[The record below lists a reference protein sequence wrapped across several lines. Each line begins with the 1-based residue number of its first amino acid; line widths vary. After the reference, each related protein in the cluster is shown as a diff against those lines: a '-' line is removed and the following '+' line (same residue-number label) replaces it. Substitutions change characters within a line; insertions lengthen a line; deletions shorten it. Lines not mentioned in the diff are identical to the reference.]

1 MGCCQSGARVYG
13 GDRYA
18 VQVNRS
24 IDYQNRESF
33 RREQQKNKVLLLG
46 TGDSGKSTFFK
57 QMKILHGV
65 RLTKEERY
73 HQTLRV
79 FRDIIY
85 CAKVLVR
92 QAQALGVFHE
102 IQCPEVAKAVAALDE
117 NLEPSVETGRAIQQ
131 VWRDPCIQRVWEQRH
146 HFDVV
151 YDISDS
157 VRYFLDRLE
166 QVMQPSYLASQHDL
180 LYARTRTSG
189 VVTQGFSVEGR
200 VIELYDVG
208 GQRNERRKWIHHFDN
223 VTAVIFVA
231 SLAEF
236 DQRLF
241 EDSTKNRMVEALE
254 LWEDVCEN
262 AHLRGAALVLFLN
275 KRDLFLEKMGLSKIG
290 AVPEWGDFPGPE
302 GDPVAGAK
310 FFLEKFLQR
319 SAQRCPDRVVV
330 HHIT

>member
-131 VWRDPCIQRVWEQRH
+131 VWRDP
-146 HFDVV
+146 
-151 YDISDS
+151 
-157 VRYFLDRLE
+157 
-166 QVMQPSYLASQHDL
+166 
-180 LYARTRTSG
+180 
-189 VVTQGFSVEGR
+189 
-200 VIELYDVG
+200 
-208 GQRNERRKWIHHFDN
+208 
-223 VTAVIFVA
+223 
-231 SLAEF
+231 
-236 DQRLF
+236 
-241 EDSTKNRMVEALE
+241 
-254 LWEDVCEN
+254 
-262 AHLRGAALVLFLN
+262 
-275 KRDLFLEKMGLSKIG
+275 
-290 AVPEWGDFPGPE
+290 
-302 GDPVAGAK
+302 
-310 FFLEKFLQR
+310 
-319 SAQRCPDRVVV
+319 
-330 HHIT
+330 